1 MADKRVTLND
11 VAAASGVSRATASF
25 VLNDA
30 PNQSI
35 SLATQE
41 RVRRAAQDLGY
52 VPHGIARA
60 LREGSSRI
68 VVLTID
74 HDLEVNYTRSFI
86 RGLDAELDIHQHV
99 LLVQYVH
106 EIDESDRRAIEALMP
121 RAVLAFAQAYL
132 TPGHEL
138 DDGGWDN
145 GGMANNVFIQIG
157 HLADRGHRTI
167 AVVAPA
173 EGDPLGQVR
182 LAFAREAAQ
191 RLALAQPEVLLLPS
205 DRSAAR
211 AALRTFRDMHADVT
225 AFAGYS
231 DDVALRLL
239 AAASDLGLRV
249 PGDIAVIGFD
259 ESEFGG
265 LATPALTTVHIDA
278 QEHGRLAARLALGL
292 DPSGITRYP
301 GRLVVRDST

>member
-35 SLATQE
+35 SLATQQ
-41 RVRRAAQDLGY
+41 RVRQAAQDLGY

-74 HDLEVNYTRSFI
+74 HRLEVNYTRSFI
-86 RGLDAELDIHQHV
+86 LGLDSELDAHQHV

-106 EIDESDRRAIEALMP
+106 ETDESDRRAIEALMP
-121 RAVLAFAQAYL
+121 RAVLAFAQSYL
-132 TPGHEL
+132 APGHEL

-145 GGMANNVFIQIG
+145 GGMAHNILTQIG
-157 HLADRGHRTI
+157 HLADRGHHAI
-167 AVVAPA
+167 AVAAPA

-182 LAFAREAAQ
+182 LAFAREAAK
-191 RLALAQPEVLLLPS
+191 RLALARPEVVALPA
-205 DRSAAR
+205 DRR
-211 AALRTFRDMHADVT
+211 AAMESLRNFRDKHLDVT

-249 PGDIAVIGFD
+249 PEDVAVIGFD
-259 ESEFGG
+259 ESEFGA
-265 LATPALTTVHIDA
+265 LATPALSTVHIDA
-278 QEHGRLAARLALGL
+278 QEHGRLAARIALGL
-292 DPSGITRYP
+292 DPSGITRHP
-301 GRLVVRDST
+301 GRLVVRHST